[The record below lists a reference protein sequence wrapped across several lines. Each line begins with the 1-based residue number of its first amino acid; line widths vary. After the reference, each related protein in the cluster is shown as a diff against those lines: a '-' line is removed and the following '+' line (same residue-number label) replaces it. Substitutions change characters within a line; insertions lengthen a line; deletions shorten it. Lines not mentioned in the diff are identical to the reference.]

1 MSGERPAEDGTTS
14 VQILGR
20 TYRLR
25 GEGDPAYLAELA
37 ELVDGKMREV
47 ESATGTVDTLKVA
60 ILASLN
66 LADDYRKACR
76 SVPAARKS
84 RARDVDDDH
93 DRRLT
98 RMVALLDEALGG

>member
-1 MSGERPAEDGTTS
+1 MSLEPDGTTA

-25 GEGDPAYLAELA
+25 GEGDPTYLVELA

-47 ESATGTVDTLKVA
+47 EAATGTADTLKVA

-66 LADDYRKACR
+66 LADDYRKASRGVPTSKRTR
-76 SVPAARKS
+76 S
-84 RARDVDDDH
+84 RDTDDEH
-93 DRRLT
+93 DRRLG
-98 RMVALLDEALGG
+98 RLVALLDEALGA